1 MYRSIETR
9 DGKVKHKTAKCT
21 LVSKQNWGSLYG
33 DKKNAKE
40 KIFALANSASHAT
53 ESHIDLLRYAAIVQ
67 QPQKVESPQKDG
79 KLLESLQ
86 IPITNPLQALQIPDA
101 SLPQSQHNSIA
112 NPPQLQQ
119 IQGLNNQNQEVISR
133 ISNPD
138 PLSQTQQL
146 ESYSNISIGSSFVG
160 KVNFFT

>member
-1 MYRSIETR
+1 MYG
-9 DGKVKHKTAKCT
+9 GKK
-21 LVSKQNWGSLYG
+21 S
-33 DKKNAKE
+33 AKE

-53 ESHIDLLRYAAIVQ
+53 ESNIDLLRYAAIVQ
-67 QPQKVESPQKDG
+67 QPQKVESPQKDA

-86 IPITNPLQALQIPDA
+86 ITITNPLQALQIPNA
-101 SLPQSQHNSIA
+101 SLPQSQQNPIA
-112 NPPQLQQ
+112 TQLPQ

-146 ESYSNISIGSSFVG
+146 ESYSNVTIGSSFVG
-160 KVNFFT
+160 KVKFFT